1 MTTTT
6 PTRDGVMVIPQ
17 WAREWQATL
26 FDHGWMIPGYPPELG
41 GRSCT
46 PTQTL
51 IFLEELARRG
61 IPRSLHFGGY
71 AIVGP
76 SLLEF
81 GDDAQQALVAR
92 RHPGRHRVVRRHVR
106 AQRRVRPRQ
115 PLDPR
120 RRRRRQLRRERP
132 EGLDQLRHGGR
143 EVLLLRADR
152 PERAQAQ
159 GHLGADHRRGQPGL
173 RGAPAAPHLGP
184 GRVRRGLP
192 HRRRRAQGRTSS
204 ARSTT
209 AGASRWGRS
218 PTSAAG
224 CGSRA

>member
-1 MTTTT
+1 MKLGFSDADEAFRQELLAFLDEHT
-6 PTRDGVMVIPQ
+6 PAEVAGGRDWIGDDDDTDPDGIMVIPR

-81 GDDAQQALVAR
+81 GDEAQQRDGPR
-92 RHPGRHRVVRRHVR
+92 RHPGRHRVVHRHVR

-132 EGLDQLRHGGR
+132 EGLDQLRHG
-143 EVLLLRADR
+143 
-152 PERAQAQ
+152 
-159 GHLGADHRRGQPGL
+159 
-173 RGAPAAPHLGP
+173 
-184 GRVRRGLP
+184 
-192 HRRRRAQGRTSS
+192 RRRSASATCGPTRTCP
-204 ARSTT
+204 STR
-209 AGASRWGRS
+209 ASR
-218 PTSAAG
+218 
-224 CGSRA
+224 C